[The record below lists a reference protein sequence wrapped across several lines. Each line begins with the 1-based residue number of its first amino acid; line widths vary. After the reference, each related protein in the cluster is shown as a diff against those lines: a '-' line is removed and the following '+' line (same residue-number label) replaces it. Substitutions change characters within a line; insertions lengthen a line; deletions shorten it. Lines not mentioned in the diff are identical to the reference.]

1 MLRGKYMSII
11 AELTK
16 NVLET
21 PFEAF
26 DAVTIERAKNR
37 IIDVLGCLIGGA
49 NAPGCPMVVDL
60 VREWGGKKESTVL
73 VHGGKVPAHNAAL
86 VNCVMTRSYDFE
98 PTGAYV
104 EGKSTPAH
112 LSGTTGPTAI
122 TVAEQKSA
130 SGKELLTALILGDDL
145 ASRITAASQLNID
158 SGFDCT
164 GTVNA
169 FGATAIAGRLWG
181 LNEHQML
188 NAFGIVLNQL
198 AGTFQNIFDGAHSFK
213 LPQGM
218 AAHAGIFSVALA
230 GKGFTG
236 VKDPLLSKYGYFSLY
251 CKTYQLE
258 ILTKDL
264 GKKFFAD
271 YTCKPYPGCRSNH
284 AATDCILEIINT
296 KNIRTEDIDEI
307 IVDITPTALDFA
319 VGQPFKI
326 REVPQIDAAFNL
338 QYAVASA
345 LLRKNVQ
352 LEYFTEEF
360 IRDPGI
366 TEMVN
371 KIRLTP
377 AMAPDKPLG
386 ARVKIRMKQGIEYEK
401 QVDMPKGNGILT
413 PLTTDEIKKKYFDN
427 VAFSR
432 TITMENAE
440 KVITL
445 IEKIEEIHNVNKIIK
460 LLVA

>member
-1 MLRGKYMSII
+1 MSII
-11 AELTK
+11 AELIK

-26 DAVTIERAKNR
+26 DQPTLNRARDR
-37 IIDVLGCLIGGA
+37 IIDVVGCLIGGA
-49 NAPGCPMVVDL
+49 NASGCSMMVDL
-60 VREWGGKKESTVL
+60 VREWGGKKESTIL

-86 VNCVMTRSYDFE
+86 VNCVMARSYDFE

-122 TVAEQKSA
+122 TVAEQKAA

-198 AGTFQNIFDGAHSFK
+198 AGSFQNIFDGAHSFK
-213 LPQGM
+213 LPQGL
-218 AAHAGIFSVALA
+218 AARAAIFSVALA
-230 GKGFTG
+230 KKGFTG

-258 ILTKDL
+258 VLTKDL
-264 GKKFFAD
+264 GKKFYAD
-271 YTCKPYPGCRSNH
+271 YTCKPYPCCRSNH
-284 AATDCILEIINT
+284 AAIDCVLDLTSTNT
-296 KNIRTEDIDEI
+296 
-307 IVDITPTALDFA
+307 
-319 VGQPFKI
+319 
-326 REVPQIDAAFNL
+326 
-338 QYAVASA
+338 
-345 LLRKNVQ
+345 
-352 LEYFTEEF
+352 
-360 IRDPGI
+360 
-366 TEMVN
+366 
-371 KIRLTP
+371 
-377 AMAPDKPLG
+377 
-386 ARVKIRMKQGIEYEK
+386 
-401 QVDMPKGNGILT
+401 
-413 PLTTDEIKKKYFDN
+413 IK
-427 VAFSR
+427 
-432 TITMENAE
+432 T
-440 KVITL
+440 
-445 IEKIEEIHNVNKIIK
+445 
-460 LLVA
+460 

>member
-1 MLRGKYMSII
+1 MSII
-11 AELTK
+11 AEMIR

-26 DAVTIERAKNR
+26 DQLTLDRAKDR
-37 IIDVLGCLIGGA
+37 IIDVVGCLIGGA
-49 NAPGCPMVVDL
+49 NASGCSMMVDL
-60 VREWGGKKESTVL
+60 VREWGGRKESTIL

-122 TVAEQKSA
+122 TVAEQKAA

-198 AGTFQNIFDGAHSFK
+198 AGSFQNIFDGAHSFK
-213 LPQGM
+213 LPQGL
-218 AAHAGIFSVALA
+218 AAHAAIFSVALA
-230 GKGFTG
+230 NKGFTG
-236 VKDPLLSKYGYFSLY
+236 IKDPLLSKYGYFSLY

-258 ILTKDL
+258 VLTRDL
-264 GKKFFAD
+264 GNNFYAD
-271 YTCKPYPGCRSNH
+271 YTCKPYPCCRSNH
-284 AATDCILEIINT
+284 AAIECALELTGANV
-296 KNIRTEDIDEI
+296 IRPEDIDEI
-307 IVDITPTALDFA
+307 VVDITPTALDFA
-319 VGQPFKI
+319 VGQPFKL
-326 REVPQIDAAFNL
+326 REVPQIDGAFNL
-338 QYAVASA
+338 QYTVASA
-345 LLRKNVQ
+345 LLRRSIK
-352 LEYFTEEF
+352 LEHFTEEF
-360 IRDPGI
+360 VRDPKI
-366 TEMVN
+366 TDLIN

-377 AMAPDKPLG
+377 TMPLDKPLG
-386 ARVKIRMKQGIEYEK
+386 ARMKIKMKQGNEYDK
-401 QVDMPKGNGILT
+401 RIDMPKGNGIFT
-413 PLTTDEIKKKYFDN
+413 PLTKADMRAKYFDN
-427 VAFSR
+427 VAFSK
-432 TITMENAE
+432 TISMEKAE
-440 KVITL
+440 KVLDL
-445 IEKIEEIHNVNKIIK
+445 IERIEEVDNINKIIK

>member
-1 MLRGKYMSII
+1 MSII

-26 DAVTIERAKNR
+26 DELTLQRAR
-37 IIDVLGCLIGGA
+37 DRLIDVIGCAVGGA
-49 NAPGCPMVVDL
+49 NAPGCSMMLEVLRD
-60 VREWGGKKESTVL
+60 WGGKKEATVL
-73 VHGGKVPAHNAAL
+73 VHGGKLPAHNAAMM
-86 VNCVMTRSYDFE
+86 NCVMTRSYDFE

-112 LSGTTGPTAI
+112 LSGTTGPVAL
-122 TVAEQKSA
+122 TVAEQRGT

-198 AGTFQNIFDGAHSFK
+198 AGSFQNIFDGAHSFK
-213 LPQGM
+213 LPQGLSAR
-218 AAHAGIFSVALA
+218 AAIFSVALA
-230 GKGFTG
+230 RKGFTG

-258 ILTKDL
+258 MLTRDL
-264 GKKFFAD
+264 GKSFFAD
-271 YTCKPYPGCRSNH
+271 YTCKPYPCCRSNH
-284 AATDCILEIINT
+284 AAVECVLEINHANTINP
-296 KNIRTEDIDEI
+296 EDIDEI
-307 IVDITPTALDFA
+307 VVDITPTALDFA

-326 REVPQIDAAFNL
+326 RDVPQIDGAFNL
-338 QYAVASA
+338 QYTVASA
-345 LLRKNVQ
+345 LLRKSIK
-352 LEYFTEEF
+352 LEHFTEESV
-360 IRDPGI
+360 RNPKI
-366 TEMVN
+366 TDMIN

-377 AMAPDKPLG
+377 TMPLDKPLG
-386 ARVKIRMKQGIEYEK
+386 ARVKIKMKQGNEYEK
-401 QVDMPKGNGILT
+401 RIDMPKGNGIFT
-413 PLTTDEIKKKYFDN
+413 PLTKADMRAKFFDN
-427 VAFSR
+427 VAFSQ
-432 TITMENAE
+432 TVSMEKAE
-440 KVITL
+440 KVLDLIEG
-445 IEKIEEIHNVNKIIK
+445 IEKIDNINKIIK

>member
-1 MLRGKYMSII
+1 MSII
-11 AELTK
+11 AEMIR

-26 DAVTIERAKNR
+26 DQLTLARAKDR
-37 IIDVLGCLIGGA
+37 IIDVIGCLIGGA
-49 NAPGCPMVVDL
+49 NASGCSMMVDL
-60 VREWGGKKESTVL
+60 VREWGGKKESTIL

-122 TVAEQKSA
+122 TVAEQKAA

-198 AGTFQNIFDGAHSFK
+198 AGSFQNIFDGAHSFK
-213 LPQGM
+213 LPQGL
-218 AAHAGIFSVALA
+218 AAHAAIFVVSLA
-230 GKGFTG
+230 NKGFTG
-236 VKDPLLSKYGYFSLY
+236 IKDPLLSKYGYFSLY

-258 ILTKDL
+258 VLTRDL
-264 GKKFFAD
+264 GKNFYAD
-271 YTCKPYPGCRSNH
+271 YTCKPYPCCRSNH
-284 AATDCILEIINT
+284 AAIECALELTATNGI
-296 KNIRTEDIDEI
+296 KPEDIDEVV
-307 IVDITPTALDFA
+307 VDITPTALDFA

-326 REVPQIDAAFNL
+326 REVPQIDGAFNL
-338 QYAVASA
+338 QYTVASA
-345 LLRKNVQ
+345 LLRKNIK

-360 IRDPGI
+360 VRDPKI
-366 TEMVN
+366 IDLIN

-377 AMAPDKPLG
+377 TMPLDKPLG
-386 ARVKIRMKQGIEYEK
+386 ARVKIKMKQGNEYDK
-401 QVDMPKGNGILT
+401 RIDMPKGNGIFT
-413 PLTTDEIKKKYFDN
+413 PLTKADMRKKYFDN
-427 VAFSR
+427 VAFSK
-432 TITMENAE
+432 TVSMEKAE
-440 KVITL
+440 KVLNL
-445 IEKIEEIHNVNKIIK
+445 IERIEEVDNINRIIK